1 MVERK
6 AVKDRMKVLLVYCN
20 SMLENALPVGLSQ
33 LSACL
38 KEAGIEVKLFDTT
51 FYQYGPKSDM
61 ENRIEALQF
70 PPCPLN
76 FNKGNMA
83 EDFKAAIDGF
93 QPNLIGLSVVEPT
106 FLLGMKLLESARS
119 VIKNKKIPVALGGV
133 HVILAPETVLKY
145 DLVDYIC
152 ISEGEVAF
160 IDLCRKIDK
169 GEPTEQTIGF
179 WVRKGNEWVKNKKA
193 SLVDINNLPILDF
206 AIYPDTYLNKPM
218 MGKLYRTISID
229 TTRGCPYS
237 CTYCGDKA
245 LRDLFREQGLW
256 YRQKKLEKVG
266 EELKEY
272 MALYSPEFVYIMSES
287 FLSGSAQRVQRFV
300 EMYKPYS
307 LPFWFNTRPED
318 ITEEKI
324 RLVKSIGCKRI
335 SIGLEHGNEKF
346 RKTFLRRNYSNDD
359 FRRVCGMLKEN
370 QISFSV
376 NVIIGFPY
384 ETREMVFDAINLLRE
399 VRPDGISTH
408 IYSPYHGS
416 EVRQICESKGMIS
429 PDLIAEDFFQKDYC
443 LKNPTISKAEILG
456 LFRTIPLYIE
466 MGKEAYPRI
475 RKAEKEDFEGNKI
488 FGELKKVFY
497 ELKGWKEIA

>member
-1 MVERK
+1 
-6 AVKDRMKVLLVYCN
+6 MKVLLVYCN

-51 FYQYGPKSDM
+51 FYRYGPKSDM

-76 FNKGNMA
+76 FNEGNLE
-83 EDFKAAIDGF
+83 EDFKTTIEDF
-93 QPNLIGLSVVEPT
+93 RPDLIGLSVVEPT
-106 FLLGMKLLESARS
+106 FLLGMKLLESSRE
-119 VIKNKKIPVALGGV
+119 VIKKNKIPVALGGV
-133 HVILAPETVLKY
+133 HAILAPETVLKY
-145 DLVDYIC
+145 DLIDYIC

-169 GEPTEQTIGF
+169 GESPERTIGF

-193 SLVDINNLPILDF
+193 PLVDINTLPILDF
-206 AIYPDTYLNKPM
+206 IIYPDAYLNKPM

-245 LRDLFREQGLW
+245 LRDLFREQGSW
-256 YRQKKLEKVG
+256 YRQKKLDKINS
-266 EELKEY
+266 ELREY
-272 MALYSPEFVYIMSES
+272 VKLYSPEFVYIMSES
-287 FLSGSAQRVQRFV
+287 FLSGNAHRVQQFV
-300 EMYKPYS
+300 DIYKPYS

-335 SIGLEHGNEKF
+335 SIGLEHGNEEF
-346 RKTFLRRNYSNDD
+346 RKTFLRRKYSNND
-359 FRRVCGMLKEN
+359 FKRACRILKDN
-370 QISFSV
+370 DVSFSV

-384 ETREMVFDAINLLRE
+384 ETREMIFDSINLLRE
-399 VRPDGISTH
+399 IRPDGISTH

-416 EVRQICESKGMIS
+416 EVRKTCEDKGMIS

-466 MGKEAYPRI
+466 MDKAVYPRI
-475 RKAEKEDFEGNKI
+475 RKAEEESLEGNMA
-488 FGELKKVFY
+488 FGELKKTFY
-497 ELKGWKEIA
+497 GLKGWKS